1 MTHDSMTADAFREDS
16 TTSHTDLLTARDVSL
31 RLGTTQALDG
41 ASFAIQPG
49 EIVSVMGPSG
59 SGKSTLLHC
68 SAGILRPDAGEVWF
82 DGSRLDTLSES
93 KRSAIRLREMG
104 FVFQFGDLVPELSL
118 LENVALPL
126 QLPGVKRADAR
137 AHEVMGELGI
147 DDVADGSVV
156 TVSGG
161 QAQRAAVAR
170 AIVHRPKVVFADE
183 PTGSL
188 DSVAGEQVMEAL
200 VDVAEKHGAAV
211 VLVTHDARVAAYA
224 HRNVTV
230 RDGRTTAAAGAR

>member
-1 MTHDSMTADAFREDS
+1 MSAATDAPMLAARG
-16 TTSHTDLLTARDVSL
+16 LGLT
-31 RLGTTQALDG
+31 LGVTRALDD
-41 ASFAIQPG
+41 ASFAVAPG

-68 SAGILRPDAGEVWF
+68 LAGILRPDAGEVWF
-82 DGSRLDTLSES
+82 DGSRLDTMTES

-104 FVFQFGDLVPELSL
+104 FVFQFGDLIPELSL
-118 LENVALPL
+118 VENVALPL
-126 QLPGVKRADAR
+126 QLLGVERADARAR
-137 AHEVMGELGI
+137 AHEVMGDLGI
-147 DDVADGSVV
+147 DDVADGSVS

-170 AIVHRPKVVFADE
+170 AVVHRPKVVFADE

-188 DSVAGEQVMEAL
+188 DSVAGEQVMDAL
-200 VDVAEKHGAAV
+200 VGVAEKHGAAV
-211 VLVTHDARVAAYA
+211 VLVTHDARIAAYA

-230 RDGRTTAAAGAR
+230 RDGRTADAVGAR